1 MRGINAYQTQGE
13 NVAPNFPD
21 VLYSEDPGDI
31 RYLDVIDGI
40 RTAAGD
46 SQIITRVAL
55 PFLKRWVRRVGFDEA
70 QLLKAYRN
78 VPSDVHTW
86 KLCDISL
93 WSSQETIIHAF
104 SQLAETVKYT
114 GASKALHILNPDFF
128 MMWDEKIRHGY
139 GCYKNGEGY
148 FNFLLRSQVEIRKI
162 VETYSKEHDS
172 GPISTQIYQGRLRSE
187 LKLLDEY
194 NFAKYTKKWI

>member
-13 NVAPNFPD
+13 NTAPTFPD

-31 RYLDVIDGI
+31 RYLDVTDVI

-46 SQIITRVAL
+46 SQIIARVAL

-70 QLLKAYRN
+70 QLLQAYRN
-78 VPSDVHTW
+78 VPLDLHKW
-86 KLCDISL
+86 KLLEIPL
-93 WSSQETIIHAF
+93 WQSKEEIVHVF
-104 SQLAETVKYT
+104 SQLAEIVKYT

-148 FNFLLRSQVEIRKI
+148 FNFLLRSQVEISKI
-162 VETYSKEHDS
+162 VETYSKEHGS
-172 GPISTQIYQGRLRSE
+172 GPISPKIYQGRLRSE